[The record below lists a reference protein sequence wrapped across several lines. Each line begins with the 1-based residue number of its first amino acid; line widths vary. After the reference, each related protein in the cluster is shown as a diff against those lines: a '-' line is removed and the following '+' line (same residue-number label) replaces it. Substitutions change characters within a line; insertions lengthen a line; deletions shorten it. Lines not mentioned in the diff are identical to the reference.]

1 MLVVVHPFNGT
12 NSMFFPLA
20 SVYGALQAKRCCS
33 EMIYHSAV
41 VLCMCF

>member
-1 MLVVVHPFNGT
+1 MLIVVHPFNCM

-20 SVYGALQAKRCCS
+20 SGALQVKRCCS
-33 EMIYHSAV
+33 EMIYHSAH